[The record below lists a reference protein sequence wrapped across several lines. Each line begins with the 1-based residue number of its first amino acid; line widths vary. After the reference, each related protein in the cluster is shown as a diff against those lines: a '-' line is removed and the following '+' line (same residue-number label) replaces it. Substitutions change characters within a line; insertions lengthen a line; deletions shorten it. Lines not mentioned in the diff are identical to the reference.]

1 MKAYYV
7 TETNDLC
14 RLTIISNESLLKKKK
29 TTKIYTLWHI
39 WEKVLIPNVKIQYEL
54 VTNIQLSSTF
64 YISWPSNSHH
74 LEIKLLPSQRDQ
86 IKEGQRNQ
94 WITAKTDHE
103 ITQPSQ
109 KHIRGKTQ
117 RNTASECVAIT
128 CSDKRFC
135 SFWEG
140 FFFFLLSPP
149 PPQKK

>member
-14 RLTIISNESLLKKKK
+14 RLTIISNVIVKKKK
-29 TTKIYTLWHI
+29 KKPTKIYTLWHI

-86 IKEGQRNQ
+86 IKEVKETN
-94 WITAKTDHE
+94 E
-103 ITQPSQ
+103 SQPKQ
-109 KHIRGKTQ
+109 IMK
-117 RNTASECVAIT
+117 
-128 CSDKRFC
+128 
-135 SFWEG
+135 
-140 FFFFLLSPP
+140 
-149 PPQKK
+149 

>member
-14 RLTIISNESLLKKKK
+14 RLTIISNESLLKNKTKQK

-86 IKEGQRNQ
+86 IKEVKGTN
-94 WITAKTDHE
+94 E
-103 ITQPSQ
+103 SQPKQ
-109 KHIRGKTQ
+109 IMK
-117 RNTASECVAIT
+117 
-128 CSDKRFC
+128 
-135 SFWEG
+135 
-140 FFFFLLSPP
+140 
-149 PPQKK
+149 

>member
-14 RLTIISNESLLKKKK
+14 RLTIISNESLLKNKTKKK

-74 LEIKLLPSQRDQ
+74 LPSQRDQ
-86 IKEGQRNQ
+86 IKEVKGTN
-94 WITAKTDHE
+94 E
-103 ITQPSQ
+103 SQPKQ
-109 KHIRGKTQ
+109 IMK
-117 RNTASECVAIT
+117 
-128 CSDKRFC
+128 
-135 SFWEG
+135 
-140 FFFFLLSPP
+140 
-149 PPQKK
+149 